1 MKKSILVIIAGGT
14 ITQVQD
20 EYGRTKDS
28 EDVSFQDSIDNIKNR
43 LNERASVMRHAE
55 TYEIEKIKTNNL
67 LNKDSSYI
75 TADDWVKLIET
86 IEAEYDNYDAFV
98 ITHGTNTLGYTS
110 AALSFALVN
119 LGKPV
124 ILTGAMVPF
133 MHTGSDAYM
142 NLENAIRIAAYSK
155 KLILGVMVV
164 FGSMIITGTRAKK
177 VSNNDYDAFRAYNT
191 VKTIGQIGH
200 TVYFNKEP
208 YEKHMDIFSERAE
221 SRADLI
227 VKKDFNTNIVSLTE
241 FPGMKSSLLEN
252 IVNSENPVE
261 GVILRS
267 YGDGDPNVYDNTFN
281 NLKKGFEVLREKKI
295 PIVVTSQTI
304 NSVATMKINKPGSL
318 ARELGA
324 IPALDMSI
332 EAMTVKLQWLLGNNY
347 NYEQIK
353 LDMNQSIRGEIS
365 SNLD

>member
-1 MKKSILVIIAGGT
+1 MKKNILVIMAGGT

-20 EYGRTKDS
+20 EYGRTKESD
-28 EDVSFQDSIDNIKNR
+28 DISFQDAIDKIKNQ
-43 LNERASVMRHAE
+43 LNERASVMKYAE

-86 IEAEYDNYDAFV
+86 IETEYDNYDAFV
-98 ITHGTNTLGYTS
+98 ITHGTNTLAYTS

-124 ILTGAMVPF
+124 ILTGAMVPY

-142 NLENAIRIAAYSK
+142 NLENSIRIATYSK

-177 VSNNDYDAFRAYNT
+177 VSNNDYDAFRAYNI

-208 YEKHMDIFSERAE
+208 YEKHMDIFSARAE
-221 SRADLI
+221 SRADLV

-241 FPGMKSSLLEN
+241 FPGMKSSLIESFA
-252 IVNSENPVE
+252 NSENPVE

-267 YGDGDPNVYDNTFN
+267 YGDGDPNVYN
-281 NLKKGFEVLREKKI
+281 NLKKGFEILREKKI

-324 IPALDMSI
+324 IPAMDMSI
-332 EAMTVKLQWLLGNNY
+332 EAMTVKLQWLLGNKY

-353 LDMNQSIRGEIS
+353 LDMTQSIRGEIS